1 MGDEGIETP
10 GTEHRRV
17 EWMVPR
23 GECET
28 KGGFS
33 GWKRLECVCRWGKGP
48 DKGTV
53 QGTETRRSK
62 VPEQVEWALA
72 Y

>member
-1 MGDEGIETP
+1 
-10 GTEHRRV
+10 
-17 EWMVPR
+17 MVPR
-23 GECET
+23 GEGET

-62 VPEQVEWALA
+62 VPERVEWALA